1 MQPSPLEFTGER
13 FTPECV
19 REIWYEHLHRY
30 AFARAFARGRRVL
43 DAACG
48 EGYGSALLAEL
59 ADRVVGVDISPQ
71 AIEHARGRYA
81 ARANLMFEQADAVA
95 FVARPAE
102 QFDLVVSFETLE
114 HLAEQE
120 ALLDGF
126 ARALAPEGVLLISTP
141 DKLHYSEQPGTS
153 NPFHVRELYREE
165 FEEMLRARFAHVTLF
180 AQKLLFQSVLWR
192 PDGIGE
198 AAGCTEHAGKLE
210 DGLTY
215 PPLYWIAVCS
225 HQPIDPNSLPSM
237 HLFGDKAE
245 SVYRHYEHEIRK
257 NMSAGARIQE
267 LEAEVDALRARLAA
281 AGLTG

>member
-30 AFARAFARGRRVL
+30 AFALTFAGGKRVL

-48 EGYGSALLAEL
+48 EGYGSALLA
-59 ADRVVGVDISPQ
+59 DRAQSVVGVDISAQ

-81 ARANLMFEQADAVA
+81 ERRNLRFEQADAVA
-95 FVARPAE
+95 FAARQAE
-102 QFDLVVSFETLE
+102 PFDLVVSFETLE
-114 HLAEQE
+114 HLAEQD

-126 ARALAPEGVLLISTP
+126 SRALAPGGVLLISTP
-141 DKLHYSEQPGTS
+141 DKLHYSDQPGTS

-165 FEEMLRARFAHVTLF
+165 FERMLRDRFAHVTLF

-192 PDGIGE
+192 PE
-198 AAGCTEHAGKLE
+198 AVGAATACTEQAGSLK
-210 DGLTY
+210 DGLAY
-215 PPLYWIAVCS
+215 PPLYWIAICS
-225 HQPIDPNSLPSM
+225 HQPIDPAGLPAM
-237 HLFGDKAE
+237 HLFGDAAE

-257 NMSAGARIQE
+257 NMSAGGRIQE
-267 LEAEVDALRARLAA
+267 LEAEVSALRARLAVSQQ
-281 AGLTG
+281 AG